1 MHELE
6 SRCRRLEKEKA
17 LLQKELAE
25 LQKKVNNRSM
35 ITNRTKMETNGQE
48 GQAPGQVEMK
58 SKRKEQQ
65 KPKKQQQQ
73 HQPPNVQ
80 RQPNRPKAR
89 PQQPKKPGSKTDAA
103 GLAGKKDK
111 QGYTAVYKPG
121 TTVVA
126 GDSLLKNLKG
136 WMMARDGKI
145 NINSFPG
152 ATTQDMH
159 HYLKP
164 LLARKPDHVILHC
177 GTNNLMNS
185 LDAEDI
191 ANKIIE
197 LGRNI
202 ADTGTRCSISMLIS
216 RRDELESMV
225 RNVNNCLAKN
235 MPPEI
240 STIDNSNISN
250 NYHLNSS
257 GLHLNR
263 KGDGAL
269 ALNIIKHVLK
279 GTSC

>member
-1 MHELE
+1 M
-6 SRCRRLEKEKA
+6 
-17 LLQKELAE
+17 
-25 LQKKVNNRSM
+25 
-35 ITNRTKMETNGQE
+35 
-48 GQAPGQVEMK
+48 
-58 SKRKEQQ
+58 
-65 KPKKQQQQ
+65 
-73 HQPPNVQ
+73 
-80 RQPNRPKAR
+80 
-89 PQQPKKPGSKTDAA
+89 
-103 GLAGKKDK
+103 
-111 QGYTAVYKPG
+111 
-121 TTVVA
+121 TVVA

-145 NINSFPG
+145 KVNSFPG

-159 HYLKP
+159 HYLKL

-177 GTNNLMNS
+177 STDNLMNS
-185 LDAEDI
+185 LDAEDV

-202 ADTGTRCSISMLIS
+202 ADTGTRFSILMLVS

-225 RNVNNCLAKN
+225 RNVNNRLAKN

-269 ALNIIKHVLK
+269 ALNIIKHVK
-279 GTSC
+279 VHPASVAKK